1 MTRSADDDALLT
13 AVARGDELSFHLL
26 YRRHAGR
33 VYAVARRLLG
43 DRDSADDV
51 AQEAWYRAVKGLARF
66 RGQSTFSTWL
76 VGITVR
82 CALEAMRRRGAPL
95 CPFEADEVSSVPP
108 RLDLRMDLEAAL
120 ASLAPGY
127 RAVLVLHD
135 IEGYTHQEIADLLAI
150 DSGTAKSQLSRARRA
165 MRARLGAPVER
176 PAEGIVP

>member
-13 AVARGDELSFHLL
+13 AVAGGDEPSFRLL
-26 YRRHAGR
+26 YRRYAGR
-33 VYAVARRLLG
+33 VYAVARRIVG
-43 DRDSADDV
+43 DRDSADEV

-66 RGQSTFSTWL
+66 RGESAFSTWL
-76 VGITVR
+76 IGIAVR
-82 CALEAMRRRGAPL
+82 CALEAMRQRGAPL
-95 CPFEADEVSSVPP
+95 YPIEPDEMSSVPP

-135 IEGYTHQEIADLLAI
+135 IEGYTHREIADLLAI

-165 MRARLGAPVER
+165 MRARLGASAER
-176 PAEGIVP
+176 TAP

>member
-1 MTRSADDDALLT
+1 MTTHADEDALLT
-13 AVARGDELSFHLL
+13 AVARGDEPSFRLL
-26 YRRHAGR
+26 HRRYGGR

-43 DRDSADDV
+43 DRDGADDV

-66 RGQSTFSTWL
+66 RGESAFSTWL

-82 CALEAMRRRGAPL
+82 CALEALRQRGAPL
-95 CPFEADEVSSVPP
+95 YPIEPDEISGVPP
-108 RLDLRMDLEAAL
+108 RLDLRLDLEAAL

-135 IEGYTHQEIADLLAI
+135 IEGYTHQEIADLVGI
-150 DSGTAKSQLSRARRA
+150 DPGTAKSQLSRARRA

-176 PAEGIVP
+176 TTL